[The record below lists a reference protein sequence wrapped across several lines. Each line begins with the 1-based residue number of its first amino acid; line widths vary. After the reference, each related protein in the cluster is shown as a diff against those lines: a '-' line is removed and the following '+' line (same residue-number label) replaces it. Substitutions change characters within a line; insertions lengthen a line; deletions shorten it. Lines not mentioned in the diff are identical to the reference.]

1 MIRSSLCDYSDA
13 QIHIKATTTIQKTA
27 GQGAAVN
34 DTNRKIVFKNCAPFT
49 KCVSAINNTRVD
61 DAQDIDMVMP
71 MYSLI
76 E

>member
-1 MIRSSLCDYSDA
+1 M
-13 QIHIKATTTIQKTA
+13 IHIKATTTIQKTA

-49 KCVSAINNTRVD
+49 KCVSAINNTRAD
-61 DAQDIDMVMP
+61 DAQDIDIVMP